1 MPLWGN
7 KDKVT
12 VGGNYTLSATGVV
25 GVTGAT
31 GFPTIV
37 KSGDSI
43 VFETSP
49 VSEYIVKTVSG
60 STGLTVFVNE
70 YGATGAKVI
79 GATGIFFQE
88 KPKYILDPERELVYG
103 VDTKEMG
110 ATGPTGALINPGPGH
125 AGWVKVTQGAGYV
138 KEVIL
143 NTTGATGYNPS
154 VPPPVTFS
162 AGGAS
167 GVAVVSP
174 AGAVTGVTVTVGGVY
189 TTSAPT
195 VTIGSTGATGV
206 VGTVVMGGRFNRK
219 TFETLVAMGVPAATM
234 GDAEDTIFPDA

>member
-31 GFPTIV
+31 GFPTSV
-37 KSGDSI
+37 RSGDSI

-49 VSEYIVKTVSG
+49 VSEYVVKTVSG
-60 STGLTVFVNE
+60 STGMTVFVNE

-79 GATGIFFQE
+79 GSTGIFFQQ
-88 KPKYILDPERELVYG
+88 KPKNLLDPERKDVYG
-103 VDTKEMG
+103 VDTTE
-110 ATGPTGALINPGPGH
+110 AAVTNGPAH
-125 AGWVKVTQGAGYV
+125 AGWVEVKQGSGYV
-138 KEVIL
+138 KEVVL

-167 GVAVVSP
+167 GVAIVSP
-174 AGAVTGVTVTVGGVY
+174 AGAVTGVVVTNGGVY
-189 TTSAPT
+189 TTTAPT
-195 VTIGSTGATGV
+195 VAIGSTGATGV
-206 VGTVVMGGRFNRK
+206 VGTVIMGGRFNRT

-234 GDAEDTIFPDA
+234 GDAEDTIFPNA